1 MSNFK
6 TFFKLNEKRKVNKK
20 KKSKKDEDN
29 ETQINDPYSDSD
41 LSTKP
46 PPFNRKKTYVV
57 PPNYGMGEG
66 QRLVPKPAT
75 FTEMMDM
82 AVGHHRGP
90 SKKIVIIYPGDFQ
103 PFYKKHAKIY
113 NKLKEEY
120 PQAEVFIST
129 SNSTNPSNMPFNFE
143 DKLKLILSS
152 GIDPKMA
159 LETAQP
165 FKAPEIINKYSK
177 KDTIL
182 IFVVNRDRAIE
193 YLNNDYYQKFKS
205 LSKCQA
211 LSDHAYI
218 MLLPK
223 VEGLNGS
230 QIREL
235 YRNSNDEK
243 RKQII
248 TKLYGVYKPDIHR
261 IFNEKLI

>member
-1 MSNFK
+1 MNNFK
-6 TFFKLNEKRKVNKK
+6 TFFNLNEKRKSVKNKK
-20 KKSKKDEDN
+20 RKKDEDN

-46 PPFNRKKTYVV
+46 APFNRKKTFVV

-82 AVGHHRGP
+82 TVGHHRGP
-90 SKKIVIIYPGDFQ
+90 GKKIVIIYPGEFQ
-103 PFYKKHAKIY
+103 PFYKKHARIY
-113 NKLKEEY
+113 NHLKDEY

-129 SNSTNPSNMPFNFE
+129 SNSTNPSDAPFNFE

-152 GIDPKMA
+152 GVDPKMA
-159 LETAQP
+159 LETHQP

-182 IFVVNRDRAIE
+182 IFVVSEEKMIE
-193 YLNNDYYQKFKS
+193 YLNSDYYQKFKS
-205 LSKCQA
+205 LSKCQP

-218 MLLPK
+218 KLLPK
-223 VEGLNGS
+223 SKGLSGS
-230 QIREL
+230 QIRNL
-235 YRNSNDEK
+235 YRNSDDSK
-243 RKQII
+243 RKEII
-248 TKLYGVYKPDIHR
+248 TRLYGTYKPDIHKT
-261 IFNEKLI
+261 FNEKLI